1 MMLLFLLNMEK
12 TKMNSH
18 ERSLESRRHSL
29 DEKIASEQSRPYP
42 DNLILSDLKKKKLAL
57 KDELLKH

>member
-1 MMLLFLLNMEK
+1 MEK